1 MQQSAHYPRFRI
13 HASVGPTYET
23 SRTMKTRSPET
34 PDMAKGNPLQQQLL
48 KAGLV
53 KKSKVAEVARQQV
66 KARHGKAPPTDTEI
80 QREAER
86 ARIEKA
92 ERDRAIEAERK
103 AKLQQAEMRAQARQI
118 IQDRK
123 LPRSGESEYRFTA
136 DGAIRTLLI
145 DDDQRKKL
153 AAGAVVIAR
162 LDDRY
167 ELLPRVAGDKVRER
181 DPALIV
187 LDHGQAGAIDAALS
201 DEDAAYY
208 AKFEVPDDLVW

>member
-1 MQQSAHYPRFRI
+1 MGIRFSK
-13 HASVGPTYET
+13 A
-23 SRTMKTRSPET
+23 

-53 KKSKVAEVARQQV
+53 KKSKVAEIARQQV

-123 LPRSGESEYRFTA
+123 VPRSGESEYRFTA

-153 AAGAVVIAR
+153 AAGALVIAR

-181 DPALIV
+181 DPALVV
-187 LDHGQAGAIDAALS
+187 LDHGQVEGADDALS

-208 AKFEVPDDLVW
+208 AKFEVPDDLIW